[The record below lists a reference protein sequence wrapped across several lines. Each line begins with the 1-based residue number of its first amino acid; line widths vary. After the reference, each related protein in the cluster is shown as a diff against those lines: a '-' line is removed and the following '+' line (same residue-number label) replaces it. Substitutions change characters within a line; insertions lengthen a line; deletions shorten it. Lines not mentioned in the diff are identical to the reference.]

1 MIKIFKAYLQKNI
14 QIDDKQFDLLSKYLK
29 AEKIKKNTILLNQG
43 EVCGHSF
50 FVEKGLLRSYTID
63 DGGKEHIIQFAP
75 ENWIVSDRSSSYFN
89 QPSDFFIDAV
99 EDSEIVYIGKTFMEE
114 AYKISDD
121 YSQFTEKSL
130 HNHIR
135 HIQKR
140 VSLLLGATAEQRYMA
155 FIKLYP
161 DLLLRVPQW
170 MIASYLGITPE
181 SLSRVRKELAK
192 KHFIVGN
199 SL

>member
-1 MIKIFKAYLQKNI
+1 MLDKFKNYLQKNA
-14 QIDDKQFDLLSKYLK
+14 QVSDGQFEILSKQLR
-29 AEKIKKNTILLNQG
+29 AEKIKKHTVLSRPG
-43 EVCGHSF
+43 EVCGLSF
-50 FVEKGLLRSYTID
+50 FVEKGLLRSYTMD
-63 DGGKEHIIQFAP
+63 DNGKDHVIQFAP

-89 QPSDFFIDAV
+89 QPSDFFIDTV
-99 EDSEIVYIGKTFMEE
+99 EDSEVVYLDKSFMDKASALSD
-114 AYKISDD
+114 AYR
-121 YSQFTEKSL
+121 QFNERSL

-140 VSLLLGATAEQRYMA
+140 VSLLLGATAEQRYMD

-161 DLLLRVPQW
+161 DLMLRVPQW

-192 KHFIVGN
+192 KHFKPG
-199 SL
+199 